1 MHSQP
6 LAGEPGSSSPI
17 MRSWRLLSFL
27 RMQSGLSEA
36 EAAAALAA
44 RGPGA
49 KPASSRS
56 YRSIVR
62 ANVLTVFNLIL
73 ATFGAITLIFGD
85 WRDALFLGVIV
96 ANTTI
101 GIAQEVRAKRAL
113 DRLAL
118 LVAPQATVLRDGA
131 AREVSVA
138 EVVPGDL
145 VRLAA
150 GDQVIADG
158 QLVAAHDLRLD
169 ESLLTGESDAVAR
182 AVGEKISSGVFAVE
196 GAGSYVVSAVGA
208 DSFAARIAGEAR
220 SFRHPRSPL
229 ERAINRLL
237 YALVGLVIVLGAL
250 LGYSLYHRHVGRHE
264 AVATSVAGVV
274 SLIPEG
280 LMVLVS
286 LTYAVAAI
294 RMARRGVLA
303 QQLNA
308 IESLASVQVICV
320 DKTGTLTDAALRVT
334 ELVPAGNEVGAEDA
348 AGSERDPGEAGGE
361 AGGEAPRP
369 TGDSA
374 ERERDAARRIDLA
387 AMEAVLGRLAASTA
401 SPNAT
406 TRAIAERFPG
416 EPEEPLGEVAFS
428 SRRRWSAVVLG
439 EAAYLLGAP
448 ERFSLGSLQDRVREL
463 QQAGRRVLALAVSNA
478 PLPDDPGDGPP
489 PPSARVLGLVVI
501 AERLRPNVS
510 RTIAFLHEQG
520 VEVKV
525 LSGDAPQTVAAI
537 ARDTGIPVRAL
548 SEGGAIPEDPEELR
562 DFALRTSVIGRV
574 SPEGK
579 RAIVSALSDA
589 GRYVAMLGDGVN
601 DVPALKAARL
611 AIAQGS
617 GAQMAR
623 SVADLVLLSGDF
635 DTIPALMAQGRQA
648 LRNLARVTKLYV
660 TKSVF
665 AAFLILTIGT
675 SSEAYP
681 LLPRHFSLAAA
692 LTIGIPTFFLAL
704 AASSGSWQPEHFV
717 RGVARF
723 AVPAGVIV
731 GTGTVTGY
739 LFALHDLDLSVMQ
752 ARTVATTVLVAA
764 GLYLV
769 IALEAAGSRKR
780 STLVSGMCAVLAG
793 MYVAA
798 FLIPAVRRFFELSL
812 PTLGMILTAALASLL
827 AIGALALAGYTP
839 TAADGATEGT

>member
-1 MHSQP
+1 LSEIVDGGREP
-6 LAGEPGSSSPI
+6 RDPPASRGSAGAGPSNGTTHGPAGAANG
-17 MRSWRLLSFL
+17 
-27 RMQSGLSEA
+27 GLSEA

-44 RGPGA
+44 LGSIA

-62 ANVLTVFNLIL
+62 ANTLTVFNVIL
-73 ATFGAITLIFGD
+73 AAFGAVTLAFGD

-101 GIAQEVRAKRAL
+101 GIAQEVRAKHAL

-118 LVAPQATVLRDGA
+118 LVAPRASVVRDGRPRVVA
-131 AREVSVA
+131 VEEVA
-138 EVVPGDL
+138 PGDL
-145 VRLAA
+145 VRVAA

-158 QLVAAHDLRLD
+158 QLIEVHDLRLD
-169 ESLLTGESDAVAR
+169 ESVLTGESEPVAR
-182 AVGEKISSGVFAVE
+182 ATGENIHSGVFAVE
-196 GAGSYVVSAVGA
+196 GAGAYLVSAIGA
-208 DSFAARIAGEAR
+208 QSFAAKIVGEAR

-237 YALVGLVIVLGAL
+237 YALVVLVVLLGAL
-250 LGYSLYHRHVGRHE
+250 LGYSLYHRHVPRHE
-264 AVATSVAGVV
+264 AVSTSVAGVV

-280 LMVLVS
+280 LVVLVS

-308 IESLASVQVICV
+308 IESLASVEVLCI
-320 DKTGTLTDAALRVT
+320 DKTGTLTEAALRVA
-334 ELVPAGNEVGAEDA
+334 ELAPAPASGQ
-348 AGSERDPGEAGGE
+348 
-361 AGGEAPRP
+361 
-369 TGDSA
+369 
-374 ERERDAARRIDLA
+374 A
-387 AMEAVLGRLAASTA
+387 AMERVLGRLAASA
-401 SPNAT
+401 AAPNAT
-406 TRAIAERFPG
+406 LRAIAEAFPA
-416 EPEEPLGEVAFS
+416 EPEQPLAEVAFS
-428 SRRRWSAVVLG
+428 SRRRWSAVALHD
-439 EAAYLLGAP
+439 ATYLLGAP
-448 ERFSLGSLQDRVREL
+448 ERFTLGPLADRSHEL
-463 QQAGRRVLALAVSNA
+463 QLGGRRVLALAVTDA
-478 PLPDDPGDGPP
+478 PLPDEPGDAPP
-489 PPSARVLGLVVI
+489 PGARVLGLVAI
-501 AERLRPNVS
+501 AERLRPNVA
-510 RTIAFLHEQG
+510 RTIAFLRAQG
-520 VEVKV
+520 VELKV
-525 LSGDAPQTVAAI
+525 LSGDAPRTVAAI
-537 ARDTGIPVRAL
+537 ARDTGIPIRAV
-548 SEGGAIPEDPEELR
+548 SDGMAIPSDPEELR
-562 DFALRTSVIGRV
+562 AFALEASVVGRI

-579 RAIVSALSDA
+579 RAIVGALHDA

-611 AIAQGS
+611 ALAQGS

-635 DTIPALMAQGRQA
+635 DAIPALMAEGRQA

-681 LLPRHFSLAAA
+681 LLPRHLSLAAA
-692 LTIGIPTFFLAL
+692 VTIGIPTFFLAL
-704 AASSGSWQPEHFV
+704 AASSGSWAPERFV

-739 LFALHDLDLSVMQ
+739 LFALHDLDCTVMQ
-752 ARTVATTVLVAA
+752 ARTVATAVLVLV

-769 IALEAAGSRKR
+769 IALEAAGSRWR
-780 STLVSGMCAVLAG
+780 STLVGGMCLTLAG
-793 MYVAA
+793 LFVAA
-798 FLIPAVRRFFELSL
+798 FLIPSVRRFFALSV
-812 PTLGMILTAALASLL
+812 PTVGMLATIAIAALV
-827 AIGALALAGYTP
+827 AIGALALAGFTP
-839 TAADGATEGT
+839 VAGGEGAAAPARPGP

>member
-1 MHSQP
+1 
-6 LAGEPGSSSPI
+6 LEG
-17 MRSWRLLSFL
+17 
-27 RMQSGLSEA
+27 GLSEA
-36 EAAAALAA
+36 DAAARLAA
-44 RGPGA
+44 LGPVA
-49 KPASSRS
+49 KQASSRS
-56 YRSIVR
+56 YGSIVR
-62 ANVLTVFNLIL
+62 ANVLTVFNAIL
-73 ATFGAITLIFGD
+73 AAFGALTLVFGD

-101 GIAQEVRAKRAL
+101 GVAQEVRAKRAL

-118 LVAPQATVLRDGA
+118 LVAPRATVVRDGS
-131 AREVSVA
+131 AREVAVG

-145 VRLAA
+145 VRVGA
-150 GDQVIADG
+150 GDQVVADG
-158 QLVAAHDLRLD
+158 RVLEAHDLRLD
-169 ESLLTGESDAVAR
+169 ESMLTGESDSVPR
-182 AVGEKISSGVFAVE
+182 VLGESIHSGVFAVE
-196 GAGSYVVSAVGA
+196 GAGSYLVSAVGA
-208 DSFAARIAGEAR
+208 QSFAARIVGEAR

-229 ERAINRLL
+229 ERAVNRLL
-237 YALVGLVIVLGAL
+237 YALVGLVVLLGAV
-250 LGYSLYHRHVGRHE
+250 LGYSLYHRHVGTRE

-286 LTYAVAAI
+286 LTYAVAAA

-334 ELVPAGNEVGAEDA
+334 ELVPA
-348 AGSERDPGEAGGE
+348 SENDEAGM
-361 AGGEAPRP
+361 
-369 TGDSA
+369 A
-374 ERERDAARRIDLA
+374 EI
-387 AMEAVLGRLAASTA
+387 LGRLAASAA

-406 TRAIAERFPG
+406 LLAIAEAFQG
-416 EPEEPLGEVAFS
+416 EPEQPLGEVAFS
-428 SRRRWSAVVLG
+428 SRRRWSAVRLR
-439 EAAYLLGAP
+439 EATYVLGAP
-448 ERFSLGSLQDRVREL
+448 ERFALGPLASRAREL
-463 QQAGRRVLALAVSNA
+463 QLAGRRVLALAA
-478 PLPDDPGDGPP
+478 TQTPLPADPGDGPP
-489 PPSARVLGLVVI
+489 PDCRLLGLVVI

-510 RTIAFLHEQG
+510 QTIAFLHEQG

-525 LSGDAPQTVAAI
+525 LSGDSPQTVAAI
-537 ARDTGIPVRAL
+537 ARDVGIPVRTL
-548 SEGGAIPEDPEELR
+548 SEGSAIPEDPAELR
-562 DFALRTSVIGRV
+562 AFALDASVVGRI

-579 RAIVSALSDA
+579 RAIVGALHDA

-623 SVADLVLLSGDF
+623 SVADLVLISGDF
-635 DTIPALMAQGRQA
+635 DAIPALMGEGRRA
-648 LRNLARVTKLYV
+648 LRNLSRVAKLYV
-660 TKSVF
+660 TKSAF

-681 LLPRHFSLAAA
+681 LLPRHLSLAAT

-704 AASSGSWQPEHFV
+704 APSSGLWQPERFV

-739 LFALHDLDLSVMQ
+739 LFALHDLDCTVMQ
-752 ARTVATTVLVAA
+752 ARTVATAVLVTV

-769 IALEAAGSRKR
+769 LALEAAGSRRR
-780 STLVSGMCAVLAG
+780 STLVSGMCLSLG
-793 MYVAA
+793 GLFIAA
-798 FLIPAVRRFFELSL
+798 FLLPTVRRFFALSV
-812 PTLGMILTAALASLL
+812 PTLGMIATAVLASLL
-827 AIGALALAGYTP
+827 AIGALALAGFTP
-839 TAADGATEGT
+839 TATDAAVMSEGADMKEAQT